1 MIQKLIFNKKKYFF
15 LGKITKK
22 HGLNFKKWIFLK
34 NKIYNK
40 KNFFKKL
47 NLILIKKEN
56 FLLKLKIN
64 KIIFVSHTKLLLVNN
79 NLFFKNLKNEN
90 LFLKKKQFFFSYKE
104 EFLFHEIIDYKL
116 FNNKY
121 CFIGKIKTIYYRFL
135 QNLLELNFNKKKYFL
150 PLVKDFFLKKNQKK
164 KILILKL
171 PKGLLNNGL
180 FEVTNK

>member
-1 MIQKLIFNKKKYFF
+1 MIQKLIFNKTKYFF

-22 HGLNFKKWIFLK
+22 HGLNFKNWMVLK

-40 KNFFKKL
+40 KNFVKKL

-56 FLLKLKIN
+56 LLLKLKIN

-79 NLFFKNLKNEN
+79 NFVFKNLKNEN
-90 LFLKKKQFFFSYKE
+90 LFLTTKKFVFSSKE

-135 QNLLELNFNKKKYFL
+135 QNLLELNFNKTKYLL
-150 PLVKDFFLKKNQKK
+150 PLVKDFCLKTNKTK

-180 FEVTNK
+180 D

>member
-1 MIQKLIFNKKKYFF
+1 M
-15 LGKITKK
+15 
-22 HGLNFKKWIFLK
+22 FLK
-34 NKIYNK
+34 NKK
-40 KNFFKKL
+40 
-47 NLILIKKEN
+47 
-56 FLLKLKIN
+56 
-64 KIIFVSHTKLLLVNN
+64 
-79 NLFFKNLKNEN
+79 
-90 LFLKKKQFFFSYKE
+90 FFFSSKE

-150 PLVKDFFLKKNQKK
+150 PLVKDFFLKKNKKK

-180 FEVTNK
+180 D